1 MKAQLFFK
9 CLFFIDLASLPSK
22 WAIQKKAL
30 PDAGFSRSPKVCP
43 HGYPQIMWMAEKNPE
58 KPFVYLH
65 LPPSP
70 PCWAGQL
77 RQVGC
82 RKQNLSVE

>member
-1 MKAQLFFK
+1 LFLK
-9 CLFFIDLASLPSK
+9 KLFQLPSK

-43 HGYPQIMWMAEKNPE
+43 HGYPQIMWMAGKNPE

-65 LPPSP
+65 MGLSAL
-70 PCWAGQL
+70 CSVGQL
-77 RQVGC
+77 RQLGC